1 VIEKRINW
9 ESRIL
14 HKDATL
20 DAVTKHDYVDL
31 RALADTIWRHHYAA
45 IISAAQ
51 VDYMLSRR
59 FSDDALREYASAAGR
74 WLEVLRV
81 SGMLVGY
88 CGYELADQYGNEQLT
103 AMKLGQL
110 NVLESHRGMGL
121 GRFMLSH
128 VESRAR
134 DLGRRVL
141 FLQVNKQNTT
151 AIGFYAAA
159 GFTIAREAVFD
170 IGSGFVMD
178 DYVMEKRLNS
188 PPAPAPLS
196 ALDRED
202 C

>member
-1 VIEKRINW
+1 M
-9 ESRIL
+9 L

-20 DAVTKHDYVDL
+20 DPVTKHDYVDL

-51 VDYMLSRR
+51 IDYMLSGR
-59 FSDDALREYASAAGR
+59 FSDEALREYANAAGR

-88 CGYELADQYGNEQLT
+88 CGYELADEYGDERLA

-110 NVLESHRGMGL
+110 DVLESHRGMGL

-141 FLQVNKQNTT
+141 FLQVNKQNTV
-151 AIGFYAAA
+151 AIGFYAAT
-159 GFTIAREAVFD
+159 GFTTAREAVFD

-188 PPAPAPLS
+188 PAAPEPPS
-196 ALDRED
+196 VSGRQD

>member
-1 VIEKRINW
+1 M
-9 ESRIL
+9 L

-20 DAVTKHDYVDL
+20 DAVTTHDYVDL

-51 VDYMLSRR
+51 IDSMLSGR
-59 FSDDALREYASAAGR
+59 FSEEALREYANAAGR

-81 SGMLVGY
+81 SGTLVGY
-88 CGYELADQYGNEQLT
+88 CGYEVADQYGDEQST

-110 NVLESHRGMGL
+110 YVIESHRGMGL

-134 DLGRRVL
+134 DLGSRVL
-141 FLQVNKQNTT
+141 FLQVNKKNTV
-151 AIGFYAAA
+151 AIGFYTAT

-188 PPAPAPLS
+188 PPAPAPPS
-196 ALDRED
+196 VSGRQD

>member
-1 VIEKRINW
+1 MPGAGIPDRMPA
-9 ESRIL
+9 S

-20 DAVTKHDYVDL
+20 DAVTKQDYVDL
-31 RALADTIWRHHYAA
+31 RALADTIWRRHYAA

-51 VDYMLSRR
+51 IDSMLSGR
-59 FSDDALREYASAAGR
+59 FNDEALREYVNTAGR
-74 WLEVLRV
+74 WLELLRV

-88 CGYELADQYGNEQLT
+88 CGYELADQYGDENMA

-110 NVLESHRGMGL
+110 YVLESHRGRGL
-121 GRFMLSH
+121 GRFMLGR

-141 FLQVNKQNTT
+141 FLQVNKQNTG

-159 GFTIAREAVFD
+159 GFTIAREAVLD

-178 DYVMEKRLNS
+178 DYVMEKRLS
-188 PPAPAPLS
+188 
-196 ALDRED
+196 
-202 C
+202 

>member
-1 VIEKRINW
+1 M
-9 ESRIL
+9 L
-14 HKDATL
+14 HEDATL

-51 VDYMLSRR
+51 IDYMLSGR
-59 FSDDALREYASAAGR
+59 FSDEALREYANAAGR

-88 CGYELADQYGNEQLT
+88 CGYELADQYGDEQLT

-110 NVLESHRGMGL
+110 YVLESHRGMHL

-134 DLGRRVL
+134 DPGRRL
-141 FLQVNKQNTT
+141 LWLQVNKRNTG
-151 AIGFYAAA
+151 AIGFYRAA
-159 GFTIAREAVFD
+159 GFEVIRDAVFE
-170 IGSGFVMD
+170 IGGGFVMD
-178 DYVMEKRLNS
+178 DYVMERRRS
-188 PPAPAPLS
+188 PGG
-196 ALDRED
+196 R
-202 C
+202 